1 MNLHST
7 FLSATAFLSNLHFY
21 LNCLKIK
28 FEMKKKHSGTDDL
41 LKYLLKYFIL
51 GTSLAVQRIRLQAPN
66 AGGPGSIPGQ
76 ANKLP
81 HTMQPKIKIFY
92 FNMKY

>member
-1 MNLHST
+1 
-7 FLSATAFLSNLHFY
+7 
-21 LNCLKIK
+21 
-28 FEMKKKHSGTDDL
+28 MKKKHSGTDDL

-51 GTSLAVQRIRLQAPN
+51 GTSLAVQWIRLQAPN

-81 HTMQPKIKIFY
+81 HAMQPKIKIFY